1 MPSLT
6 QITPAADSA
15 VMRRAIDAYS
25 DKRALDHTYALLHVI
40 EGTLDVS
47 RIDQAQREVLIE
59 LALASCRAGLADREA
74 LIQARFGGEHDEDK
88 RIMRRVVEELRPA
101 R

>member
-1 MPSLT
+1 MSSLT
-6 QITPAADSA
+6 HPAATNDCA

-40 EGTLDVS
+40 EGTLDVD

-59 LALASCRAGLADREA
+59 LALASCRAGLDDREA
-74 LIQARFGGEHDEDK
+74 LIQARFGGEADEDK
-88 RIMRRVVEELRPA
+88 RIMRRVVEELRPS